1 MIFMAST
8 INDTILA
15 ERNVPRALRMLRQR
29 MDELAIAEGEEELE
43 RLESEY
49 GLMANCF
56 LSDMCDPKAARI
68 YDRMLKRTYRLYNNV
83 RLASVMRKRRTLAQA
98 QNIATSRR
106 IRQEAVL
113 GELESF
119 VQDVAM
125 CSLQSGE
132 MRETSLAK
140 LYVNHQRY
148 MEGLFNSLLVMG
160 QWTEESAE
168 AYKSLLLSP
177 VIDHTDAQLIVSA
190 LTMALLV
197 VFDVN
202 KWLTLVAVYEQSDD
216 VALRQRAIV
225 GIVLTMPDEG
235 VVRLFPNVGEALL
248 RLSSSVQVR
257 RELME
262 VQMQMLYCERTEVD
276 SREIQTDI
284 IPTFVKN
291 SRLKNWRMESDGCE
305 DSSIDEILGN
315 DEADS
320 NMAEIE
326 EKMNRMMEM
335 QRKGSDI
342 YFGGFSHMKRFAF
355 FSEISNWFAPFYAD
369 HPDVTNALK
378 GENGPAIKRMVGRGP
393 FCDSDKYSFVF
404 AVASIFDRLPADAQ
418 EMLKGGNA
426 SLPENMTAE
435 TDTPAYMRRTYLQD
449 LYRFFKLFP
458 NHNDFRNPFG
468 KMAKDGVA
476 DCLFIANAS
485 LAGSMAHEAVEIGRL
500 LFRWR
505 QYEAVRVLA
514 ESVVRTGAE
523 SADISL
529 LLGNAYLRTGN
540 YDASYEL
547 FSRVVA
553 KNEKREQ
560 AMAGLAEAAF
570 MLRRYDDVTAICNR
584 LETVGCISKRLT
596 IYMSLALINS
606 GEVSEGM
613 NRLYRLDYENDSDRN
628 VKRAIAW
635 GHMMNHKPDEAERIY
650 DVLVAD
656 GSGVADDLLNCG
668 YAKWLL
674 HKNGEA
680 SRMFGRYTAAV
691 EAGNI
696 SGCLAAAFAEDKN
709 LLDKYGVGD
718 FEKVIM
724 RESVYKEK

>member
-1 MIFMAST
+1 MAST

-29 MDELAIAEGEEELE
+29 MDELAIVEGEEELE

-56 LSDMCDPKAARI
+56 LSDMCDPNAARI
-68 YDRMLKRTYRLYNNV
+68 YDRMLKRTYRLYNTV

-98 QNIATSRR
+98 QNISASRR

-132 MRETSLAK
+132 TRETSLAK
-140 LYVNHQRY
+140 LYANHQCY
-148 MEGLFNSLLVMG
+148 MEGLFNSLLVIG

-168 AYKSLLLSP
+168 TYKSLLLSP

-225 GIVLTMPDEG
+225 GIVLAMPDEG
-235 VVRLFPNVGEALL
+235 VVSLFPNVKEALL
-248 RLSSSVQVR
+248 RLSSIEQVR

-262 VQMQMLYCERTEVD
+262 VQIQMLYCEHTEAD

-315 DEADS
+315 DDADS

-326 EKMNRMMEM
+326 EKMSKMMEM
-335 QRKGSDI
+335 QRRGSDI

-378 GENGPAIKRMVGRGP
+378 GENGPAIKQMVERGP

-404 AVASIFDRLPADAQ
+404 AIASIFDRLPADAQ

-426 SLPENMTAE
+426 SLPENMAAE
-435 TDTPAYMRRTYLQD
+435 TDSPAYVRRMYLQD

-468 KMAKDGVA
+468 KTAKDGVA

-485 LAGSMAHEAVEIGRL
+485 LVKSMAHEAVEIGRL

-505 QYEAVRVLA
+505 QYEAVKVLA
-514 ESVVRTGAE
+514 ESVVRSGAE
-523 SADISL
+523 STDISL
-529 LLGNAYLRTGN
+529 LLGNAYLRTGC

-596 IYMSLALINS
+596 IYMSLALIDS

-635 GHMMNHKPDEAERIY
+635 GHLMNHKPDEAERIY
-650 DVLVAD
+650 DVLVAE

-680 SRMFGRYTAAV
+680 SQMFGRYASAM
-691 EAGNI
+691 EADNKGE
-696 SGCLAAAFAEDKN
+696 CLATAFAEDKN
-709 LLDKYGVGD
+709 LLDKYGVDD

-724 RESVYKEK
+724 QE

>member
-1 MIFMAST
+1 MAST

-140 LYVNHQRY
+140 LYANHQRY

-177 VIDHTDAQLIVSA
+177 VIDRTDAQLIVSA

-197 VFDVN
+197 VFDVD

-225 GIVLTMPDEG
+225 GIVLTMPDEE
-235 VVRLFPNVGEALL
+235 VVGLFSNVGEALQ
-248 RLSSSVQVR
+248 RLCSSDQVR

-262 VQMQMLYCERTEVD
+262 VQMQMLYCERTEAD

-315 DEADS
+315 DDADS

-355 FSEISNWFAPFYAD
+355 FSEISNWFAPFCAD

-378 GENGPAIKRMVGRGP
+378 GENGPAIKQMVGRGP

-404 AVASIFDRLPADAQ
+404 AIASIFDRLPADAQ

-435 TDTPAYMRRTYLQD
+435 TDTPAYMRRMYLQD

-468 KMAKDGVA
+468 KTAKDGVA
-476 DCLFIANAS
+476 DCLFIVNAS
-485 LAGSMAHEAVEIGRL
+485 LAKNMAHEAVEIGRL

-505 QYEAVRVLA
+505 QYEAVKVLA
-514 ESVVRTGAE
+514 EAVARTGAE

-596 IYMSLALINS
+596 IYMSLALIDS

-635 GHMMNHKPDEAERIY
+635 GHMMNHKPDEAEWIY

-691 EAGNI
+691 EADNI
-696 SGCLAAAFAEDKN
+696 SECLAAAFAEDKN

-724 RESVYKEK
+724 QESV